1 MIQAK
6 INAKALFAFGE
17 GEMDDT
23 LRAELAAQQDVAL
36 WHWLRPHNERG
47 ALILVD
53 SMLDLAEVG
62 VCLATDNGAQVQ
74 AWLASRLVAKP
85 TAEQLESWNNEPS
98 KSFRMLVV
106 SPFVLIQ
113 EQDV

>member
-1 MIQAK
+1 
-6 INAKALFAFGE
+6 
-17 GEMDDT
+17 MDET
-23 LRAELAAQQDVAL
+23 VRAELALQVDVAL
-36 WHWLRPHNERG
+36 WHWLQPHNERG

-62 VCLATDNGAQVQ
+62 ACLAADDGVQVQ
-74 AWLASRLVAKP
+74 SWLASQLLAKP
-85 TAEQLESWNNEPS
+85 TAEQLECWNREQS

-113 EQDV
+113 EPDVS

>member
-1 MIQAK
+1 
-6 INAKALFAFGE
+6 
-17 GEMDDT
+17 MDET
-23 LRAELAAQQDVAL
+23 VHAELALQVDIAL

-53 SMLDLAEVG
+53 SMLDLVEVG
-62 VCLATDNGAQVQ
+62 ACLAADDGVRVQ
-74 AWLASRLVAKP
+74 SWLASQLLAKP
-85 TAEQLESWNNEPS
+85 AAEQLEQWNREPS

-113 EQDV
+113 ESDVS